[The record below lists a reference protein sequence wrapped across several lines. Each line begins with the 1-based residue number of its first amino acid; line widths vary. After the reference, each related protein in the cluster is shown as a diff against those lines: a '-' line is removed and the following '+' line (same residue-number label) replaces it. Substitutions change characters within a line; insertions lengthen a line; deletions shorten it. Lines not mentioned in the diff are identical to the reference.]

1 MPIDAISEELFR
13 ELKALDDDRD
23 FVVGALS
30 YAREEDA
37 RKRLLAS
44 IRAGEDVTR
53 ERVLLMAL
61 YLSQEATSKTT

>member
-23 FVVGALS
+23 FVVGAMS
-30 YAREEDA
+30 YARKEDD
-37 RKRLLAS
+37 RKKLLEY
-44 IRAGEDVTR
+44 IKTGEDVTR
-53 ERVLLMAL
+53 ESVLLMAL